1 MKAPTHH
8 LRWKAKTTQMTRS
21 DHLLQ
26 KSDQKRNAMMN
37 LMRITTALVLVTTME
52 ETTVALSVN
61 YLDLIDGMTTILIDR
76 ITTAAAVTTPEESL

>member
-1 MKAPTHH
+1 
-8 LRWKAKTTQMTRS
+8 
-21 DHLLQ
+21 
-26 KSDQKRNAMMN
+26 MMN